1 MSKRYKLMS
10 IVLLICICTS
20 LLTPISTAYAKE
32 KDIHL
37 SEEIIDTQELSEAG
51 NTNYGDLEEP
61 DDMHNLEKQEGL
73 QTQEHFQNSES
84 VENLEERKREIIIPA
99 EKLEERYNIKVQSP
113 EREEYIEN
121 YQR

>member
-1 MSKRYKLMS
+1 MYMYFVINSF
-10 IVLLICICTS
+10 
-20 LLTPISTAYAKE
+20 STAYAKE

-73 QTQEHFQNSES
+73 QIRTLS
-84 VENLEERKREIIIPA
+84 RTP
-99 EKLEERYNIKVQSP
+99 KVLKT
-113 EREEYIEN
+113 
-121 YQR
+121 